1 MGQNKDE
8 IVRKLVETR
17 EITPSADSWNKLE
30 MMLDANEKKTPN
42 SKMWLFI
49 AAAVFGALLLSTT
62 FFFKSENQSEQIQ
75 VVEST
80 EQPSI
85 KEVDKFELPSQS
97 VNESVAQTSI
107 VEKAS
112 AEKNSPKKQVAKIQQ
127 NHTESLLAEVQP
139 KQSLA
144 VKSHIVLP
152 TVTNENVSELLA
164 QSMNHQKDNA
174 SIKVNAKSL
183 LAEVDTEI
191 ELTFREK
198 VIKSATK
205 NFQNIKVAVVN
216 RNLE

>member
-1 MGQNKDE
+1 MGQNKDD

-198 VIKSATK
+198 VIKAATK

>member
-1 MGQNKDE
+1 MGQNKDD

>member
-1 MGQNKDE
+1 M
-8 IVRKLVETR
+8 
-17 EITPSADSWNKLE
+17 
-30 MMLDANEKKTPN
+30 
-42 SKMWLFI
+42 
-49 AAAVFGALLLSTT
+49 
-62 FFFKSENQSEQIQ
+62 
-75 VVEST
+75 
-80 EQPSI
+80 
-85 KEVDKFELPSQS
+85 
-97 VNESVAQTSI
+97 
-107 VEKAS
+107 
-112 AEKNSPKKQVAKIQQ
+112 
-127 NHTESLLAEVQP
+127 
-139 KQSLA
+139 
-144 VKSHIVLP
+144 KSHIVLP

>member
-1 MGQNKDE
+1 
-8 IVRKLVETR
+8 
-17 EITPSADSWNKLE
+17 
-30 MMLDANEKKTPN
+30 
-42 SKMWLFI
+42 
-49 AAAVFGALLLSTT
+49 
-62 FFFKSENQSEQIQ
+62 EQ
-75 VVEST
+75 
-80 EQPSI
+80 
-85 KEVDKFELPSQS
+85 
-97 VNESVAQTSI
+97 
-107 VEKAS
+107 
-112 AEKNSPKKQVAKIQQ
+112 NSPKKQVAKIQQ

-139 KQSLA
+139 KQSLP